1 MKMKKTIACAIL
13 ASALTCGAIVAEV
26 ARAADISVM
35 STVAHKDAYL
45 EMLPAFERASGHKVA
60 TQWVPTV
67 EVLRRIKAGETV
79 DLVLMATGGIEDLT
93 KSGKIEAGSAVP
105 VVKSGVGIAV
115 RAGAPK
121 PDVGSAEAFKRTML
135 AAKTVAYST
144 GPSGNYLVG
153 LFERLGIAAEVKAK
167 TKLIQGEPVGDVVA
181 RGDAEIGF
189 QQIPEILPVKGIQ
202 YLGPLPAEIQY
213 TTVFTAGIHT
223 EAKQAAAARALVSFL
238 KTPEAAAIYKK
249 HGLEGI

>member
-1 MKMKKTIACAIL
+1 MKIKKIACAML

-26 ARAADISVM
+26 ARAADISIM

-45 EMLPAFERASGHKVA
+45 EMLPAFERASGHKAA

-79 DLVLMATGGIEDLT
+79 DLVLMAAGGIEDLT
-93 KSGKIEAGSAVP
+93 RSGKIEAGSAVP
-105 VVKSGVGIAV
+105 FVKSGVGIAV

-135 AAKTVAYST
+135 AAKSVAYST

-153 LFERLGIAAEVKAK
+153 LFERMGIAAEVKAK

>member
-1 MKMKKTIACAIL
+1 MR
-13 ASALTCGAIVAEV
+13 ASALTRGASVAEL
-26 ARAADISVM
+26 ARGADISVM

-79 DLVLMATGGIEDLT
+79 DLVLMAAGGIEDLSR
-93 KSGKIEAGSAVP
+93 SGKIEAGSAVP

-135 AAKTVAYST
+135 AAKSVAYST

-153 LFERLGIAAEVKAK
+153 LFERMGIA
-167 TKLIQGEPVGDVVA
+167 
-181 RGDAEIGF
+181 DAD
-189 QQIPEILPVKGIQ
+189 L
-202 YLGPLPAEIQY
+202 
-213 TTVFTAGIHT
+213 
-223 EAKQAAAARALVSFL
+223 
-238 KTPEAAAIYKK
+238 
-249 HGLEGI
+249 